1 MTPEEIKKYL
11 EALVQDY
18 GDDVLF
24 YEDDDEGFTLHECKV
39 MELAAEIVAAL
50 EWKEGCANERAE
62 NIRQR

>member
-50 EWKEGCANERAE
+50 EWKEAKV
-62 NIRQR
+62 